1 MHANAD
7 IMKDLFRGTWNYSG
21 FFGSDWGN
29 IKFLTNSHIAANISM
44 AASLAISAGVDQAFC
59 DEAYYPGTI
68 NPAIAS
74 GSISQADVDR
84 AVYNV
89 LASKF
94 AAGLVRLTPLC
105 VLFVCVCVCEVPV
118 CEALLTLF
126 TF

>member
-105 VLFVCVCVCEVPV
+105 VLFFCVCV
-118 CEALLTLF
+118 
-126 TF
+126 